1 VWWLFAAAAVIG
13 ASILI
18 VAVTDMRPG
27 YDGFGWLVWGHQV
40 LYGSLNTDGAPSWKP
55 LTFLFTLPYAL
66 AGYGQMWLW
75 MVTAVAGALAGC
87 VFAARIAY
95 RLTGPSGARAY
106 APLVAAAFAG
116 AGILVISGYT
126 QQILI
131 ANSDP
136 IVATLCLAAIDCHLH
151 KRPRLAFAMLVLAS
165 LGRPEAAP
173 FAVLYALWS
182 WRAVPSMRLWA
193 PVGIALIPALWFVI
207 SGLTSKSWFT
217 ASDLALSS
225 VNSRNVVHGNKF
237 TGVIDRFGG
246 LDPWPTWLAAVT
258 GIGLGLRRRDRELLA
273 LAAAACLW
281 VAIEIAFVLHG
292 FTGAARYLFEPAAV
306 VVVIAG
312 AAVGRVLA
320 YAPRRPRGLG
330 LAGAVAVVALLVA
343 LAPTVRQRAR
353 LAHGEVSQSHADARL
368 MNRLEAVIAKDGG
381 ATRILACGQPVT
393 PVGQQ
398 SKVAWAVG
406 LNVGNVGFRPGR
418 SIDRG
423 TKVVVLKPHDVGWQ
437 VRPFNMHGATA
448 ARCNRLKT
456 DSAFG

>member
-1 VWWLFAAAAVIG
+1 MWWLFAAAAVIG
-13 ASILI
+13 ASVLI
-18 VAVTDMRPG
+18 VVVTDMRPG

-75 MVTAVAGALAGC
+75 MVTSVAGALAGS

-95 RLTGPSGARAY
+95 RLTGPSGGRAY

-116 AGILVISGYT
+116 VGVLGIAGYT

-131 ANSDP
+131 ANADP
-136 IVATLCLAAIDCHLH
+136 IVAALCLAAIDCHFS

-165 LGRPEAAP
+165 LGRPEASP
-173 FAVLYALWS
+173 FAVLYALWG

-193 PVGIALIPALWFVI
+193 AAGIALIPALWFVI

-225 VNSRNVVHGNKF
+225 VNSRHVVHGNKF

-246 LDPWPTWLAAVT
+246 LDAWPMWLAALT
-258 GIGLGLRRRDRELLA
+258 GLGLALGRRDRELLA
-273 LAAAACLW
+273 LAGAACLW

-312 AAVGRVLA
+312 GAVGRVLA
-320 YAPRRPRGLG
+320 SAPRRRRALG
-330 LAGAVAVVALLVA
+330 LAGPVAVVALLVA

-353 LAHGEVSQSHADARL
+353 LVHGEVSQSHADARL
-368 MNRLEAVIAKDGG
+368 MNRLVAVIAKDGG
-381 ATRILACGQPVT
+381 AARITACGQPVT

-398 SKVAWAVG
+398 SKVAWALG
-406 LNVGNVGFRPGR
+406 LNVGNVGFTPGR
-418 SIDRG
+418 SIELG
-423 TKVVVLKPHDVGWQ
+423 TRVVVLKPHELGWQ

-456 DSAFG
+456 GSAFG